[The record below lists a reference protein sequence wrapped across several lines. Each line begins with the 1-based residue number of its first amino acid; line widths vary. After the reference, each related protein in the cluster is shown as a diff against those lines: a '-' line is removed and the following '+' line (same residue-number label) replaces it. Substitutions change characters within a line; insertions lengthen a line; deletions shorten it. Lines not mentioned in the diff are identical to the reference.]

1 MRVLLLAWMLLTG
14 GCAAIDS
21 TLPDPS
27 RTLREYQADTALPK
41 LEPLPLSRPMAV
53 AGSVGD
59 EQAACFVGTA
69 IEDLEAFAAAA
80 RANTEALTGV
90 ILALYAQHAEARAL
104 LEAGRAAEAQAE
116 LYRAL
121 YKDEAGQALLMRLG
135 SAGLL
140 VLLGVGAVL

>member
-1 MRVLLLAWMLLTG
+1 
-14 GCAAIDS
+14 
-21 TLPDPS
+21 
-27 RTLREYQADTALPK
+27 
-41 LEPLPLSRPMAV
+41 MAV